1 MLIMFIEQTRAETT
15 AKVAKVPKVPRQKL
29 PHTKS
34 SMTFNETQNA
44 RASAQAAGKEKTL
57 HLILHEGRFKN
68 TLAACRSGRQLVS
81 HSVRQSVSQIVGENH
96 LALALSAPQRHSVFA
111 LTLGVAGLSHTHNHT
126 HTHGLGWVP
135 VRANLTC
142 VEVLNG

>member
-29 PHTKS
+29 RHTKS

-68 TLAACRSGRQLVS
+68 KLAACRSGRQLVS

-111 LTLGVAGLSHTHNHT
+111 LTLGVAGLSHTHSHT
-126 HTHGLGWVP
+126 HTLGWAGS
-135 VRANLTC
+135 RC
-142 VEVLNG
+142 ERI